1 MTIILI
7 HVLSSPPTLPQLI
20 LINPPLSK
28 IEEVHCA

>member
-7 HVLSSPPTLPQLI
+7 HVLSSPPTPQLI